1 MKHSRI
7 FLLQIILLS
16 IASSDGA
23 QMLDELQDATKLI
36 VLEPT
41 TGKQWFLGP
50 ILVDFKLGALRA
62 CQHWSSAT
70 MPLQKPLSNASRS
83 RHATTAMKERSDIF
97 LLQIILLSI
106 ASSDGAHMLDEPQDA
121 TKLIVLE
128 PTTGKQWFLGP
139 ILVYFKLG
147 ALGACQHWSSATMPL
162 QKPLSHASHS
172 RHATTA
178 MKERSDIFLLQLC
191 IEVELRFKRKV
202 GDLEKKV
209 KVVVEAFS
217 HKEERECTFVD
228 IGKHLQGHSRHTLI
242 NEVLLLLLP
251 ETLRVVIR
259 SRLQRVERALSSSG
273 RAALSSGVQPLRSLP
288 VRALRA
294 VRPADPSYR
303 WPGRCAA
310 MIILLSIAS
319 SDGAQMLDELQ
330 DATKLIVLEPTT
342 GKQWFLG
349 PILVYFKLGALGA
362 CQHWS
367 SATMPL
373 QKPLSHASR
382 SRHAT
387 TAMKERSDI
396 FLLQEKQLV
405 SPEDSWAAQKV
416 VREMVGFLFSR

>member
-1 MKHSRI
+1 MASTHVGTPAFSPFGPFSSTRWKEFLSSPRRLLPSVKTTRVSVVSRDSRRSSRQAPSPVSGRKFAAYAMCLVSVQELMLKFRQGPVEEKHLLQPCA
-7 FLLQIILLS
+7 FLLPRLSLQSLQVHQQTGRRKMMRCLIILLS

-23 QMLDELQDATKLI
+23 HMLDELQDATKLI

-139 ILVYFKLG
+139 ILVDFKLG

-178 MKERSDIFLLQLC
+178 MKERSDIFLLQ
-191 IEVELRFKRKV
+191 
-202 GDLEKKV
+202 
-209 KVVVEAFS
+209 
-217 HKEERECTFVD
+217 
-228 IGKHLQGHSRHTLI
+228 
-242 NEVLLLLLP
+242 VL
-251 ETLRVVIR
+251 
-259 SRLQRVERALSSSG
+259 
-273 RAALSSGVQPLRSLP
+273 
-288 VRALRA
+288 
-294 VRPADPSYR
+294 
-303 WPGRCAA
+303 
-310 MIILLSIAS
+310 
-319 SDGAQMLDELQ
+319 
-330 DATKLIVLEPTT
+330 
-342 GKQWFLG
+342 
-349 PILVYFKLGALGA
+349 
-362 CQHWS
+362 
-367 SATMPL
+367 
-373 QKPLSHASR
+373 
-382 SRHAT
+382 
-387 TAMKERSDI
+387 
-396 FLLQEKQLV
+396 
-405 SPEDSWAAQKV
+405 
-416 VREMVGFLFSR
+416 

>member
-1 MKHSRI
+1 MPRLVDRTNIVSIRRSAQAPRGDRQQVTITSKVPDHSDDMKLGTQASRDPTRHPLSSSYRGAGLYEADSTARSDKKKI
-7 FLLQIILLS
+7 RQIILLS

-23 QMLDELQDATKLI
+23 HMLDELQDATKLI

-50 ILVDFKLGALRA
+50 ILVDFKLGALGA

-178 MKERSDIFLLQLC
+178 MKERSDIFLLQ
-191 IEVELRFKRKV
+191 
-202 GDLEKKV
+202 
-209 KVVVEAFS
+209 
-217 HKEERECTFVD
+217 
-228 IGKHLQGHSRHTLI
+228 
-242 NEVLLLLLP
+242 VL
-251 ETLRVVIR
+251 
-259 SRLQRVERALSSSG
+259 
-273 RAALSSGVQPLRSLP
+273 
-288 VRALRA
+288 
-294 VRPADPSYR
+294 
-303 WPGRCAA
+303 
-310 MIILLSIAS
+310 
-319 SDGAQMLDELQ
+319 
-330 DATKLIVLEPTT
+330 
-342 GKQWFLG
+342 
-349 PILVYFKLGALGA
+349 
-362 CQHWS
+362 
-367 SATMPL
+367 
-373 QKPLSHASR
+373 
-382 SRHAT
+382 
-387 TAMKERSDI
+387 
-396 FLLQEKQLV
+396 
-405 SPEDSWAAQKV
+405 
-416 VREMVGFLFSR
+416 

>member
-1 MKHSRI
+1 MKCSRI

-23 QMLDELQDATKLI
+23 HMLDEPQDATKLI

-50 ILVDFKLGALRA
+50 ILVYFKLGALGA

-70 MPLQKPLSNASRS
+70 MPLQKPLSHASHS

-178 MKERSDIFLLQLC
+178 MKERSDIFLLQ
-191 IEVELRFKRKV
+191 KM
-202 GDLEKKV
+202 KV
-209 KVVVEAFS
+209 KLAAQ
-217 HKEERECTFVD
+217 T
-228 IGKHLQGHSRHTLI
+228 
-242 NEVLLLLLP
+242 
-251 ETLRVVIR
+251 
-259 SRLQRVERALSSSG
+259 LSSSV
-273 RAALSSGVQPLRSLP
+273 AKALLFAKQLGLPEFTNCEGTCKFIQDIDRCFDLLNSRSPVARTYKRPFNQANIQERSLTMERVGQNLMQLELP
-288 VRALRA
+288 GGQPA
-294 VRPADPSYR
+294 VTY
-303 WPGRCAA
+303 GRR
-310 MIILLSIAS
+310 MSVIAFAFTLKS
-319 SDGAQMLDELQ
+319 VASL
-330 DATKLIVLEPTT
+330 ATKLLAGGEVRTT
-342 GKQWFLG
+342 WR
-349 PILVYFKLGALGA
+349 
-362 CQHWS
+362 CS
-367 SATMPL
+367 SAVCGKGAAGTITHQLPSSGSPTGSCWYAGVEAPNSANVATDL
-373 QKPLSHASR
+373 EGESLTVSQGTINPALDAKDDQKGDDLAVVYGLGED
-382 SRHAT
+382 T
-387 TAMKERSDI
+387 
-396 FLLQEKQLV
+396 V
-405 SPEDSWAAQKV
+405 SEFTS
-416 VREMVGFLFSR
+416 